1 MQKILQYI
9 PGFRSGTNWKK
20 IIALL
25 YYIFTLLMLGA
36 GVGVFLFF
44 LAAPFFVFS
53 IIDLIHKKKRAA
65 VVLLLSLALMITGI
79 AITPSPPDDQ
89 LAAEQPASQQPI
101 NQPDNIAVTEN
112 NTEFSDNSAVK
123 NAPEQSKDVEK
134 AGENPNKQE
143 EVDLSDMAPA
153 KDEAGQQ
160 SQQNEQDSSKNVE
173 LAPVPAQ
180 QPPEKP
186 AANLKVHFIDV
197 GQGDCILIEDG
208 TSAMLID
215 AGNPENGPD
224 IVSYIKNLGIE
235 KLNFVLATHPH
246 ADHIGGM
253 ADVINA
259 FDVEKIIMPKATHT
273 TRTFENLLLTI
284 QNKGLKITAPIPGT
298 EYKLGNASFTILAPN
313 SSSYTN
319 LNDYSV
325 VVRLTYG
332 STSFLFTGDAEQT
345 SEKEIL
351 AKGYNIKSDV
361 LKVGHHGSKTSTTTR
376 FLDAVSPRYAV
387 MCVGANNQYGHPAPE
402 TLSKLA
408 ERGIKVYRT
417 DEAGTIIATSDG
429 KSISFNKQPSNIS
442 MSTNTNTNTNTGTA
456 VSKSDES
463 SGTADK
469 QDKSQD
475 DIIVYITKTGSKY
488 HREGCSSLRSSSIP
502 ISLSEAKQKGYEPC
516 KICKPPQ

>member
-1 MQKILQYI
+1 MCYNQNNHSKEGYLVQKVLQYI
-9 PGFRSGTNWKK
+9 PGFRSGTRWKK
-20 IIALL
+20 TVASL

-36 GVGVFLFF
+36 GIGTFLVFLS
-44 LAAPFFVFS
+44 APFLVFS
-53 IIDLIHKKKRAA
+53 IIDLIHKKKSAA
-65 VVLLLSLALMITGI
+65 IVFLLSLALMITGF

-89 LAAEQPASQQPI
+89 LTA
-101 NQPDNIAVTEN
+101 
-112 NTEFSDNSAVK
+112 
-123 NAPEQSKDVEK
+123 EQSKYVEK
-134 AGENPNKQE
+134 AEEASDKQE
-143 EVDLSDMAPA
+143 EVNSTDTELA

-160 SQQNEQDSSKNVE
+160 SNQESSNSVE
-173 LAPVPAQ
+173 SAVTAP
-180 QPPEKP
+180 QPSEKP
-186 AANLKVHFIDV
+186 AANLRVHFIDV
-197 GQGDCILIEDG
+197 SQGDCILIEDG
-208 TSAMLID
+208 SSAMLID

-224 IVSYIKNLGIE
+224 IVSYIKKLGINR
-235 KLNFVLATHPH
+235 LDFVIATHPH

-259 FDVEKIIMPKATHT
+259 FDIGKLIMPKVEHT

-284 QNKGLKITAPIPGT
+284 RNKGLKITAPVPGT
-298 EYKLGNASFTILAPN
+298 EYRLGNTSFTILAPN
-313 SSSYTN
+313 SSSYKN

-429 KSISFNKQPSNIS
+429 KSISFNKQPSPVNT
-442 MSTNTNTNTNTGTA
+442 STNTGSTT
-456 VSKSDES
+456 VSDTKNNQND
-463 SGTADK
+463 TR
-469 QDKSQD
+469 D
-475 DIIVYITKTGSKY
+475 DITVYITKTGSKY
-488 HREGCSSLRSSSIP
+488 HREGCSSLRTSSIP
-502 ISLSEAKQKGYEPC
+502 ISLSEAKQRGYEPC

>member
-9 PGFRSGTNWKK
+9 PGFRSGTNWKN

-25 YYIFTLLMLGA
+25 YYLFTLLMLGA
-36 GVGVFLFF
+36 GVGIFLFF

-53 IIDLIHKKKRAA
+53 IIDLIRKKKSAA
-65 VVLLLSLALMITGI
+65 IVLLVSLVLMITGL

-89 LAAEQPASQQPI
+89 LAAEQPANQQPS
-101 NQPDNIAVTEN
+101 NQLDNIAVTEN
-112 NTEFSDNSAVK
+112 NTEFSDNSAVE
-123 NAPEQSKDVEK
+123 NAPEQSKEVEK
-134 AGENPNKQE
+134 VEEAPNKQE
-143 EVDLSDMAPA
+143 EVDSSDTEPA
-153 KDEAGQQ
+153 KDEAEQQ
-160 SQQNEQDSSKNVE
+160 SQQNDQESSKNAESAAVV
-173 LAPVPAQ
+173 ATP

-224 IVSYIKNLGIE
+224 IVSYIKKLGINR
-235 KLNFVLATHPH
+235 LDFVIATHPH

-259 FDVEKIIMPKATHT
+259 FDIGKLIMPKVEHT

-284 QNKGLKITAPIPGT
+284 RNKGLKITAPVPGT
-298 EYKLGNASFTILAPN
+298 EYRLGNTSFTILAPN
-313 SSSYTN
+313 SSSYKN

-387 MCVGANNQYGHPAPE
+387 ICVGANNQYGHPAPE

-429 KSISFNKQPSNIS
+429 KSISFNKQPSPVNT
-442 MSTNTNTNTNTGTA
+442 STNTGSTT
-456 VSKSDES
+456 VSDTKNNQND
-463 SGTADK
+463 TR
-469 QDKSQD
+469 D
-475 DIIVYITKTGSKY
+475 DITVYITKTGSKY
-488 HREGCSSLRSSSIP
+488 HREGCSSLRTSSIP
-502 ISLSEAKQKGYEPC
+502 ISLSEAKQRGYEPC

>member
-9 PGFRSGTNWKK
+9 PGFRSGARWKK
-20 IIALL
+20 TVASL

-36 GVGVFLFF
+36 GFGTFLIF
-44 LAAPFFVFS
+44 LSAPFLVFS
-53 IIDLIHKKKRAA
+53 IIDLVHKKKSAA
-65 VVLLLSLALMITGI
+65 IVLLVSLALMITGI
-79 AITPSPPDDQ
+79 AIIPSPPDDR
-89 LAAEQPASQQPI
+89 LTAEQPVSQQPD
-101 NQPDNIAVTEN
+101 NQLNNTVATEN
-112 NTEFSDNSAVK
+112 NTEFSDNSAVE
-123 NAPEQSKDVEK
+123 NASEQSKDVEK
-134 AGENPNKQE
+134 VEETPNQQK
-143 EVDLSDMAPA
+143 EVDSTDTETA
-153 KDEAGQQ
+153 KDEAEQQ
-160 SQQNEQDSSKNVE
+160 SQQNDQESSKNAESAAVV
-173 LAPVPAQ
+173 ATP

-208 TSAMLID
+208 NSAMLID
-215 AGNPENGPD
+215 AGNPQNGPD
-224 IVSYIKNLGIE
+224 IVSYIKKLGIS
-235 KLNFVLATHPH
+235 KLDFVIATHPH

-259 FDVEKIIMPKATHT
+259 FDIGKLIMPKVEHT

-284 QNKGLKITAPIPGT
+284 RNKGLKITAPVPGT
-298 EYKLGNASFTILAPN
+298 EYRLGNTSFTILAPN
-313 SSSYTN
+313 SSSYKN

-387 MCVGANNQYGHPAPE
+387 ICVGANNQYGHPAPE

-408 ERGIKVYRT
+408 ERGIKVYRI

-429 KSISFNKQPSNIS
+429 KSISFNKQPSPVNT
-442 MSTNTNTNTNTGTA
+442 STNTGSTT
-456 VSKSDES
+456 VSDTKNNQND
-463 SGTADK
+463 TH
-469 QDKSQD
+469 D
-475 DIIVYITKTGSKY
+475 DITVYITKTGSKY

-502 ISLSEAKQKGYEPC
+502 ISLSEAKQRGYEPC

>member
-9 PGFRSGTNWKK
+9 PGFRSGARWKK
-20 IIALL
+20 TVALL

-36 GVGVFLFF
+36 GFGTFLIF
-44 LAAPFFVFS
+44 LSAPFLVFS
-53 IIDLIHKKKRAA
+53 IIDLVHKKKSAA
-65 VVLLLSLALMITGI
+65 IVLLVSLALMITGI
-79 AITPSPPDDQ
+79 AITPSPPDDR
-89 LAAEQPASQQPI
+89 LTAEQPVSQQPD
-101 NQPDNIAVTEN
+101 NQPNNTVATEN
-112 NTEFSDNSAVK
+112 NTEFSDNSAVE
-123 NAPEQSKDVEK
+123 NAPEQSKNVEK
-134 AGENPNKQE
+134 IEETPNKQE
-143 EVDLSDMAPA
+143 EVDSSDTEPA
-153 KDEAGQQ
+153 KDGAEQQ

-186 AANLKVHFIDV
+186 ATNLKVHFIDV

-224 IVSYIKNLGIE
+224 IVSYIKKLGIS
-235 KLNFVLATHPH
+235 KLDFVIATHPH

-259 FDVEKIIMPKATHT
+259 FDIGRIIMPKVEHT

-284 QNKGLKITAPIPGT
+284 RNKGLKITAPVPGT
-298 EYKLGNASFTILAPN
+298 EYRLGNTSFTILAPN
-313 SSSYTN
+313 SSSYKN

-429 KSISFNKQPSNIS
+429 KSISFNKQPSPVNT
-442 MSTNTNTNTNTGTA
+442 STNTGSTT
-456 VSKSDES
+456 VSDTKNNQND
-463 SGTADK
+463 TR
-469 QDKSQD
+469 D
-475 DIIVYITKTGSKY
+475 DITVYITKTGSKY
-488 HREGCSSLRSSSIP
+488 HREGCSSLRTSSIP
-502 ISLSEAKQKGYEPC
+502 ISLSEAKQRGYEPC

>member
-9 PGFRSGTNWKK
+9 PGFRSGARWKK
-20 IIALL
+20 TVALL

-36 GVGVFLFF
+36 GFGTFLIF
-44 LAAPFFVFS
+44 LSAPFLVFS
-53 IIDLIHKKKRAA
+53 IIDLVHKKKSAA
-65 VVLLLSLALMITGI
+65 IVLLVSLALMITGI
-79 AITPSPPDDQ
+79 AITPSPPDDR
-89 LAAEQPASQQPI
+89 LTAEQPVSQQPD
-101 NQPDNIAVTEN
+101 NQPNNTVATEN
-112 NTEFSDNSAVK
+112 NTEFSDNSAVE
-123 NAPEQSKDVEK
+123 NAPEQSKNVEK
-134 AGENPNKQE
+134 IEETPNKQE
-143 EVDLSDMAPA
+143 EVDSSDTEPA
-153 KDEAGQQ
+153 KDGAEQQ

-186 AANLKVHFIDV
+186 ATNLKVHFIDV

-224 IVSYIKNLGIE
+224 IVSYIKKLGIS
-235 KLNFVLATHPH
+235 KLDFVIATHPH

-259 FDVEKIIMPKATHT
+259 FDIGRIIMPKVEHT

-284 QNKGLKITAPIPGT
+284 RNKGLKITAPVPGT
-298 EYKLGNASFTILAPN
+298 EYRLGNTSFTILAPN
-313 SSSYTN
+313 SSSYKN

-387 MCVGANNQYGHPAPE
+387 ICVGANNQYGHPAPE

-408 ERGIKVYRT
+408 ERGIKVYRI

-429 KSISFNKQPSNIS
+429 KSISFNKQPSPVNT
-442 MSTNTNTNTNTGTA
+442 STNTGSTT
-456 VSKSDES
+456 VSDTKNNQND
-463 SGTADK
+463 TR
-469 QDKSQD
+469 D
-475 DIIVYITKTGSKY
+475 DITVYITKTGSKY
-488 HREGCSSLRSSSIP
+488 HREGCSSLRTSSIP
-502 ISLSEAKQKGYEPC
+502 ISLSEAKQRGYEPC

>member
-1 MQKILQYI
+1 VQKILQYI
-9 PGFRSGTNWKK
+9 PGFRSGARWKK
-20 IIALL
+20 TVALL

-36 GVGVFLFF
+36 GFGTFLIF
-44 LAAPFFVFS
+44 LSAPFLVFS
-53 IIDLIHKKKRAA
+53 IIDLVHKKKSAA
-65 VVLLLSLALMITGI
+65 IVLLVSLALMITGI
-79 AITPSPPDDQ
+79 AITPSPPDDR
-89 LAAEQPASQQPI
+89 LTAEQPVSQQPD
-101 NQPDNIAVTEN
+101 NQPNNTVATEN
-112 NTEFSDNSAVK
+112 NTEFSDNSAVE
-123 NAPEQSKDVEK
+123 NAPEQSKNVEK
-134 AGENPNKQE
+134 IEETPNKQE
-143 EVDLSDMAPA
+143 EVDSSDTEPA
-153 KDEAGQQ
+153 KDGAEQQ

-186 AANLKVHFIDV
+186 ATNLKVHFIDV

-224 IVSYIKNLGIE
+224 IVSYIKKLGIS
-235 KLNFVLATHPH
+235 KLDFVIATHPH

-259 FDVEKIIMPKATHT
+259 FDIGRIIMPKVEHT

-284 QNKGLKITAPIPGT
+284 RNKGLKITAPVPGT
-298 EYKLGNASFTILAPN
+298 EYRLGNTSFTILAPN
-313 SSSYTN
+313 SSSYKN

-429 KSISFNKQPSNIS
+429 KSISFNKQPSPVNT
-442 MSTNTNTNTNTGTA
+442 STNTGSTT
-456 VSKSDES
+456 VSDTKNNQND
-463 SGTADK
+463 TR
-469 QDKSQD
+469 D
-475 DIIVYITKTGSKY
+475 DITVYITKTGSKY
-488 HREGCSSLRSSSIP
+488 HREGCSSLRTSSIP
-502 ISLSEAKQKGYEPC
+502 ISLSEAKQRGYEPC

>member
-89 LAAEQPASQQPI
+89 LTAEQPASQQPD
-101 NQPDNIAVTEN
+101 NQFDNTAATEN
-112 NTEFSDNSAVK
+112 NTEFSDNSTVE
-123 NAPEQSKDVEK
+123 NTPEQSKDVEK
-134 AGENPNKQE
+134 VEEAPSKQE
-143 EVDLSDMAPA
+143 EVDSSDTEPA
-153 KDEAGQQ
+153 KDEAEQQ
-160 SQQNEQDSSKNVE
+160 SQQNEQDSSKNVK
-173 LAPVPAQ
+173 LVPVPPP

-186 AANLKVHFIDV
+186 ATNLKVHFIDV

-215 AGNPENGPD
+215 AGNPENGPG
-224 IVSYIKNLGIE
+224 IVSYIKNLGIQ

-259 FDVEKIIMPKATHT
+259 FPVEKIIMPKVAHT

-284 QNKGLKITAPIPGT
+284 QNKGLKITAPVPGT
-298 EYKLGNASFTILAPN
+298 EYKLGDASFTILAPN
-313 SSSYTN
+313 SNSYED
-319 LNDYSV
+319 LNNYSV
-325 VVRLTYG
+325 VVKLNYG
-332 STSFLFTGDAEQT
+332 STSFLFTGDAEAT
-345 SEKEIL
+345 SENEIL
-351 AKGYNIKSDV
+351 ARGYNVKADV
-361 LKVGHHGSKTSTTTR
+361 LKVGHHGSTSSTTDK
-376 FLDAVSPRYAV
+376 FLDAVSPQYAV
-387 MCVGANNQYGHPAPE
+387 ICVGAGNSYGHPAPA
-402 TLSKLA
+402 TLLKLA
-408 ERGIKVYRT
+408 ERGIKIYRT
-417 DEAGTIIATSDG
+417 DEAGTIVATSDG
-429 KSISFNKQPSNIS
+429 KSISFNKQPSSVNIN
-442 MSTNTNTNTNTGTA
+442 STTSKKTDNSRVAGDNNTNTA
-456 VSKSDES
+456 S
-463 SGTADK
+463 
-469 QDKSQD
+469 D
-475 DIIVYITKTGSKY
+475 DITVYITKTGTKY
-488 HREGCSSLRSSSIP
+488 HRENCSSLRSSRIP
-502 ISLSEAKQKGYEPC
+502 ISLSEAKQRGYEPC

>member
-1 MQKILQYI
+1 MQKVLQYI
-9 PGFRSGTNWKK
+9 PGFRSGARWKK
-20 IIALL
+20 IIASL

-36 GVGVFLFF
+36 GIGTFLVFLS
-44 LAAPFFVFS
+44 APFFVFS
-53 IIDLIHKKKRAA
+53 IIDLIHKKKSATI
-65 VVLLLSLALMITGI
+65 VFLLSLALMITGI

-89 LAAEQPASQQPI
+89 LAAGQPASQQPSSQS
-101 NQPDNIAVTEN
+101 NNIIETKN
-112 NTEFSDNSAVK
+112 NSEFSDNSTVE

-134 AGENPNKQE
+134 VEEAPNKQE
-143 EVDLSDMAPA
+143 EVDSSDTEPA
-153 KDEAGQQ
+153 KDETEQQ
-160 SQQNEQDSSKNVE
+160 SLQNEQDSSKNVE

-186 AANLKVHFIDV
+186 ATNLKVHFIDV

-215 AGNPENGPD
+215 AGNPENGSD
-224 IVSYIKNLGIE
+224 IVSYIKKLGINR
-235 KLNFVLATHPH
+235 LDFVIATHPH

-259 FDVEKIIMPKATHT
+259 FDIGKLIMPKVEHT

-284 QNKGLKITAPIPGT
+284 RNKGLKITAPVPGT
-298 EYKLGNASFTILAPN
+298 EYRLGNTSFTILAPN
-313 SSSYTN
+313 SSSYKN

-387 MCVGANNQYGHPAPE
+387 ICVGANNQYGHPAPE

-408 ERGIKVYRT
+408 ERGIKVYRI

-429 KSISFNKQPSNIS
+429 KSISFDKQPSKIS
-442 MSTNTNTNTNTGTA
+442 ISTSTSTSTSTNTNTGTA
-456 VSKSDES
+456 VSN
-463 SGTADK
+463 TNNK
-469 QDKSQD
+469 QDKPQD

-488 HREGCSSLRSSSIP
+488 HREGCSSLRSSAIP

>member
-9 PGFRSGTNWKK
+9 PGFRSGARWKK
-20 IIALL
+20 TVASL

-36 GVGVFLFF
+36 GFGTFLVFLS
-44 LAAPFFVFS
+44 APFLVFS
-53 IIDLIHKKKRAA
+53 IIDLIHKKKSAA
-65 VVLLLSLALMITGI
+65 IVFLLSLALMITGF

-89 LAAEQPASQQPI
+89 LTAEQPASQQPG
-101 NQPDNIAVTEN
+101 NHPDNIAAIEN
-112 NTEFSDNSAVK
+112 NTEFSDNSAVE
-123 NAPEQSKDVEK
+123 NAPEQSKNVEK
-134 AGENPNKQE
+134 IEETPNQQK
-143 EVDLSDMAPA
+143 EVDSTDTETA
-153 KDEAGQQ
+153 KDEAEQQ
-160 SQQNEQDSSKNVE
+160 SQQNDQESSKNTESAAVV
-173 LAPVPAQ
+173 ATP

-208 TSAMLID
+208 NSAMLID

-224 IVSYIKNLGIE
+224 IVSYIKKLGINR
-235 KLNFVLATHPH
+235 LDFVIATHPH

-259 FDVEKIIMPKATHT
+259 FDIGKLIMPKVEHT

-284 QNKGLKITAPIPGT
+284 RNKGLKITAPVPGI
-298 EYKLGNASFTILAPN
+298 EYRLNNAGFVILAPN

-332 STSFLFTGDAEQT
+332 STSFLFSGDAEQT

-361 LKVGHHGSKTSTTTR
+361 LKVGHHGSKTSTTTK

-387 MCVGANNQYGHPAPE
+387 ICVGVNNQYGHPAPE
-402 TLSKLA
+402 TLSKLV
-408 ERGIKVYRT
+408 ERGIKIYRT
-417 DEAGTIIATSDG
+417 DEAGTIVATSDG
-429 KSISFNKQPSNIS
+429 KSISFNKQPSSVNIS
-442 MSTNTNTNTNTGTA
+442 STTSEKTDNSAITSDNNTSTA
-456 VSKSDES
+456 SD
-463 SGTADK
+463 DM
-469 QDKSQD
+469 
-475 DIIVYITKTGSKY
+475 IVYITKTGSKY
-488 HREGCSSLRSSSIP
+488 HRENCSSLRSSRIP
-502 ISLSEAKQKGYEPC
+502 ISLSEAKRRGYEPC

>member
-9 PGFRSGTNWKK
+9 PGFRSGARRKK
-20 IIALL
+20 TVALL

-36 GVGVFLFF
+36 GFGTFLIF
-44 LAAPFFVFS
+44 LSAPFLVFS
-53 IIDLIHKKKRAA
+53 IIDLVHKKKSAA
-65 VVLLLSLALMITGI
+65 IVLLVSLALMITGI
-79 AITPSPPDDQ
+79 AITPSPPDDR
-89 LAAEQPASQQPI
+89 LTAEQPVSQQPD
-101 NQPDNIAVTEN
+101 NQPNNTVATEN
-112 NTEFSDNSAVK
+112 NAEFSDNSAVE
-123 NAPEQSKDVEK
+123 NAPEQSKNVEK
-134 AGENPNKQE
+134 IEETPNKQE
-143 EVDLSDMAPA
+143 EVDSSDTEPA
-153 KDEAGQQ
+153 KDGAEQQ

-186 AANLKVHFIDV
+186 ATNLKVYFIDV

-224 IVSYIKNLGIE
+224 IVSYIKKLGIS
-235 KLNFVLATHPH
+235 KLDFVIATHPH

-259 FDVEKIIMPKATHT
+259 FDIGRIIMPKVEHT

-284 QNKGLKITAPIPGT
+284 RNKGLKITAPVPGT
-298 EYKLGNASFTILAPN
+298 EYRLGNTSFTILAPN
-313 SSSYTN
+313 SSSYKN

-387 MCVGANNQYGHPAPE
+387 ICVGANNQYGHPAPE

-408 ERGIKVYRT
+408 ERGIKVYRI

-429 KSISFNKQPSNIS
+429 KSISFNKQPSPVNT
-442 MSTNTNTNTNTGTA
+442 STNTGSTT
-456 VSKSDES
+456 VSDTKNNQND
-463 SGTADK
+463 TR
-469 QDKSQD
+469 D
-475 DIIVYITKTGSKY
+475 DITVYITKTGSKY
-488 HREGCSSLRSSSIP
+488 HREGCSSLRTSSIP
-502 ISLSEAKQKGYEPC
+502 ISLSEAKQRGYEPC

>member
-9 PGFRSGTNWKK
+9 PGFRSGTNWKN

-25 YYIFTLLMLGA
+25 YYLFTLLMLRA
-36 GVGVFLFF
+36 GVGIFLFF

-53 IIDLIHKKKRAA
+53 IINLIRKKKSAA
-65 VVLLLSLALMITGI
+65 IVLLVSLVLMITGL

-89 LAAEQPASQQPI
+89 LAAEQPANQQPS
-101 NQPDNIAVTEN
+101 NQLDNIAVTEN
-112 NTEFSDNSAVK
+112 NTEFPDNSAVE
-123 NAPEQSKDVEK
+123 NAPEQSKEVEK
-134 AGENPNKQE
+134 VEEAPNKQE
-143 EVDLSDMAPA
+143 EVDSSDTEPA
-153 KDEAGQQ
+153 KDEAEQQ
-160 SQQNEQDSSKNVE
+160 SQQNDQESSKNAESAAVV
-173 LAPVPAQ
+173 ATP

-224 IVSYIKNLGIE
+224 IVSYIKKPGINR
-235 KLNFVLATHPH
+235 LDFAIATHPH

-259 FDVEKIIMPKATHT
+259 FDIGKLIMPKVEHT

-284 QNKGLKITAPIPGT
+284 RNKGLKITAPVPGT
-298 EYKLGNASFTILAPN
+298 EYRLGNTSFTILAPN
-313 SSSYTN
+313 SSSYKN

-387 MCVGANNQYGHPAPE
+387 ICVGANNQYGHPAPE

-408 ERGIKVYRT
+408 ERGIKVYRI

-429 KSISFNKQPSNIS
+429 KSISFNKQPSPVNT
-442 MSTNTNTNTNTGTA
+442 STNTGSTT
-456 VSKSDES
+456 VSDTKNNQND
-463 SGTADK
+463 TR
-469 QDKSQD
+469 D
-475 DIIVYITKTGSKY
+475 DITVYITKTGSKY
-488 HREGCSSLRSSSIP
+488 HREGCSSLRTSSIP
-502 ISLSEAKQKGYEPC
+502 ISLSEAKQRGYEPC

>member
-1 MQKILQYI
+1 
-9 PGFRSGTNWKK
+9 
-20 IIALL
+20 
-25 YYIFTLLMLGA
+25 
-36 GVGVFLFF
+36 
-44 LAAPFFVFS
+44 
-53 IIDLIHKKKRAA
+53 
-65 VVLLLSLALMITGI
+65 
-79 AITPSPPDDQ
+79 
-89 LAAEQPASQQPI
+89 
-101 NQPDNIAVTEN
+101 
-112 NTEFSDNSAVK
+112 
-123 NAPEQSKDVEK
+123 
-134 AGENPNKQE
+134 
-143 EVDLSDMAPA
+143 
-153 KDEAGQQ
+153 
-160 SQQNEQDSSKNVE
+160 
-173 LAPVPAQ
+173 
-180 QPPEKP
+180 
-186 AANLKVHFIDV
+186 
-197 GQGDCILIEDG
+197 
-208 TSAMLID
+208 
-215 AGNPENGPD
+215 
-224 IVSYIKNLGIE
+224 
-235 KLNFVLATHPH
+235 
-246 ADHIGGM
+246 
-253 ADVINA
+253 
-259 FDVEKIIMPKATHT
+259 MPKVEHT

-284 QNKGLKITAPIPGT
+284 QNKGLKITAPAPGT
-298 EYKLGNASFTILAPN
+298 EYRLGNASFIMLAPN
-313 SSSYTN
+313 SSSYKK

-387 MCVGANNQYGHPAPE
+387 ICVGANNQYGHPAPE

>member
-1 MQKILQYI
+1 VQKILQYI
-9 PGFRSGTNWKK
+9 PGFRSGARWKK
-20 IIALL
+20 IVASL

-36 GVGVFLFF
+36 GIGTFLVFLS
-44 LAAPFFVFS
+44 APFLIFS
-53 IIDLIHKKKRAA
+53 IIDLIHKKKSAA
-65 VVLLLSLALMITGI
+65 IVFLLSLALMITGI
-79 AITPSPPDDQ
+79 AITPSPPDDR
-89 LAAEQPASQQPI
+89 LTAEQPVSQQPD
-101 NQPDNIAVTEN
+101 NQLNNTVATEN
-112 NTEFSDNSAVK
+112 NTEFSDNSAVE

-134 AGENPNKQE
+134 IEETPNQQK
-143 EVDLSDMAPA
+143 EVDSTDTETA
-153 KDEAGQQ
+153 KDEAEQQ
-160 SQQNEQDSSKNVE
+160 SQQNDQESSKNAESAAVV
-173 LAPVPAQ
+173 ATP

-208 TSAMLID
+208 NSAMLID
-215 AGNPENGPD
+215 AGNPQNGPD
-224 IVSYIKNLGIE
+224 IVSYIKKLGIS
-235 KLNFVLATHPH
+235 KLDFVIATHPH

-259 FDVEKIIMPKATHT
+259 FDIGRIIMPKVEHT

-284 QNKGLKITAPIPGT
+284 RNKGLKITAPVPGT
-298 EYKLGNASFTILAPN
+298 EYRLGNTSFTILAPN
-313 SSSYTN
+313 SSSYKN

-387 MCVGANNQYGHPAPE
+387 ICVGANNQYGHPAPE

-429 KSISFNKQPSNIS
+429 KSISFNKQPSPVNT
-442 MSTNTNTNTNTGTA
+442 STNTGSTT
-456 VSKSDES
+456 VSDTKNNQND
-463 SGTADK
+463 TR
-469 QDKSQD
+469 D
-475 DIIVYITKTGSKY
+475 DITVYITKTGSKY
-488 HREGCSSLRSSSIP
+488 HREGCSSLRTSSIP
-502 ISLSEAKQKGYEPC
+502 ISLSEAKQRGYEPC

>member
-1 MQKILQYI
+1 
-9 PGFRSGTNWKK
+9 
-20 IIALL
+20 
-25 YYIFTLLMLGA
+25 
-36 GVGVFLFF
+36 
-44 LAAPFFVFS
+44 
-53 IIDLIHKKKRAA
+53 
-65 VVLLLSLALMITGI
+65 
-79 AITPSPPDDQ
+79 
-89 LAAEQPASQQPI
+89 
-101 NQPDNIAVTEN
+101 
-112 NTEFSDNSAVK
+112 
-123 NAPEQSKDVEK
+123 
-134 AGENPNKQE
+134 
-143 EVDLSDMAPA
+143 
-153 KDEAGQQ
+153 
-160 SQQNEQDSSKNVE
+160 
-173 LAPVPAQ
+173 
-180 QPPEKP
+180 
-186 AANLKVHFIDV
+186 
-197 GQGDCILIEDG
+197 
-208 TSAMLID
+208 MLID

-224 IVSYIKNLGIE
+224 IVSYIKKLGINR
-235 KLNFVLATHPH
+235 LDFVIATHPH

-259 FDVEKIIMPKATHT
+259 FDIGKLIMPKVEHT

-284 QNKGLKITAPIPGT
+284 RNKGLKITAPVPGT
-298 EYKLGNASFTILAPN
+298 EYRLGNTSFTILAPN
-313 SSSYTN
+313 SSSYKN

-429 KSISFNKQPSNIS
+429 KSISFNKQPSPGNT
-442 MSTNTNTNTNTGTA
+442 STNTGSTT
-456 VSKSDES
+456 VSDTKNNQND
-463 SGTADK
+463 TR
-469 QDKSQD
+469 D
-475 DIIVYITKTGSKY
+475 DITVYITKTGSKY
-488 HREGCSSLRSSSIP
+488 HREGCSSLRTSSIP
-502 ISLSEAKQKGYEPC
+502 ISLSEAKQRGYEPC

>member
-36 GVGVFLFF
+36 GIGTFLVFLS
-44 LAAPFFVFS
+44 APFLVFS

-313 SSSYTN
+313 SSSYED
-319 LNDYSV
+319 LNNYSV
-325 VVRLTYG
+325 VVKLNYG
-332 STSFLFTGDAEQT
+332 STPFLFTGDAEAT
-345 SEKEIL
+345 SENEIL
-351 AKGYNIKSDV
+351 ARGYDVKADV
-361 LKVGHHGSKTSTTTR
+361 LKIGHHGSNSSTTER
-376 FLDAVSPRYAV
+376 FLDAVSPQYAV
-387 MCVGANNQYGHPAPE
+387 ICVGAGNSYGHPAPE

-417 DEAGTIIATSDG
+417 DEVGTIVATSDG
-429 KSISFNKQPSNIS
+429 KSISFNKQPSSVNIS
-442 MSTNTNTNTNTGTA
+442 STASEKTDKADNTA
-456 VSKSDES
+456 VS
-463 SGTADK
+463 SGNSTA
-469 QDKSQD
+469 SD

-488 HREGCSSLRSSSIP
+488 HRENCSSLRSSRIP
-502 ISLSEAKQKGYEPC
+502 ISLSEAKQRGYEPC

>member
-1 MQKILQYI
+1 VQKVLQYI
-9 PGFRSGTNWKK
+9 PGFRSGTRWKK
-20 IIALL
+20 TVASL

-36 GVGVFLFF
+36 GIGTFLVFLS
-44 LAAPFFVFS
+44 APFLVFS
-53 IIDLIHKKKRAA
+53 IIDLIHKKKSAA
-65 VVLLLSLALMITGI
+65 IVFLLSLALMITGF

-89 LAAEQPASQQPI
+89 LTAEQPASQQPG
-101 NQPDNIAVTEN
+101 NHPDNIAAIEN
-112 NTEFSDNSAVK
+112 NTEFSDNSAVE
-123 NAPEQSKDVEK
+123 NASEQSKYVEK
-134 AGENPNKQE
+134 AEEASDKQE
-143 EVDLSDMAPA
+143 EVNSTDTELA

-160 SQQNEQDSSKNVE
+160 SNQESSNSVE
-173 LAPVPAQ
+173 SAVTAP

-224 IVSYIKNLGIE
+224 IVSYIKKLGINR
-235 KLNFVLATHPH
+235 LDFVIATHPH

-259 FDVEKIIMPKATHT
+259 FDIGKLIMPKVEHT

-284 QNKGLKITAPIPGT
+284 RNKGLKITAPVPGT
-298 EYKLGNASFTILAPN
+298 EYRLGNTSFTILAPN
-313 SSSYTN
+313 SSSYKN

-429 KSISFNKQPSNIS
+429 KSISFNKQPSPVNT
-442 MSTNTNTNTNTGTA
+442 STNTGSTT
-456 VSKSDES
+456 VSDTKNNQND
-463 SGTADK
+463 TR
-469 QDKSQD
+469 D
-475 DIIVYITKTGSKY
+475 DITVYITKTGSKY
-488 HREGCSSLRSSSIP
+488 HREGCSSLRTSSIP
-502 ISLSEAKQKGYEPC
+502 ISLSEAKQRGYEPC